1 MPSPMSSLPPSESL
15 LFGLLKLLTI
25 VMQPD
30 RGEPRERKLVI
41 PRHEVQAVG
50 LDEAHLRGLL
60 TANYVKEWRGEGDQF
75 GLTLTEEGL
84 ALIAAQVGGI
94 APVSR
99 VHGAKE
105 KQPHWV
111 SHQGGGGEL
120 RFRGELVKRVRH
132 DSQGQRR
139 ILDEFESTGWPQWIL
154 NPLIAQAG
162 LKRKKALRDAIQ
174 RLNGGQDPLRVRFH
188 VHDGGAC
195 WEIVG

>member
-1 MPSPMSSLPPSESL
+1 
-15 LFGLLKLLTI
+15 
-25 VMQPD
+25 MQPD
-30 RGEPRERKLVI
+30 RGEPPERRLVI

-50 LDEAHLRGLL
+50 LDEAHVRGLL

-99 VHGAKE
+99 VPGAEQTQLQWIVLHGG
-105 KQPHWV
+105 
-111 SHQGGGGEL
+111 SGEL
-120 RFRGELVKRVRH
+120 RLRGELIKRVRH
-132 DSQGQRR
+132 DSELQRR
-139 ILDEFESTGWPQWIL
+139 ILDEFERAGWPRWIP

-162 LKRKKALRDAIQ
+162 LKRKKALRDAIE
-174 RLNGGQDPLRVRFH
+174 RLNESQDPPRVRFH